1 MTKIKLCGIRRDE
14 DIRIINRYLPDY
26 CGFILSKPF
35 KRYVSF
41 DELSRMRPDIDKR
54 ISVCGVFV
62 DETEEYI
69 LSFVKAGIIDI
80 IQLHGDEDESYIY
93 KLSGKLLGLKKEIP
107 LIKAFRIQSDNDIRR
122 AKESFAD
129 LILLD
134 SGQGSGKS
142 FDWSLINEMGRDYI
156 LAGGLGENN
165 IASAIRKH
173 SPYAVDVSSGAE
185 TDGFKDEEKIKN
197 IIREVRNV

>member
-1 MTKIKLCGIRRDE
+1 MTKIKLCGMRRAE

-26 CGFILSKPF
+26 CGFILSRPF

-41 DELSRMRPDIDKR
+41 EELNRIRPLIDKR
-54 ISVCGVFV
+54 IRVCGVFV
-62 DETEEYI
+62 DETMEYI
-69 LSFVKAGIIDI
+69 LNFIKAGIIDI
-80 IQLHGDEDESYIY
+80 IQLHGDEDEEYTD
-93 KLSGKLLGLKKEIP
+93 KLSERLTELNKEI
-107 LIKAFRIQSDNDIRR
+107 LIIKAFRIQSDEDIRR
-122 AKESFAD
+122 AKESRAG

-142 FDWSLINEMGRDYI
+142 FDWSLIDKMGRDFI
-156 LAGGLGENN
+156 LAGGLNEEN
-165 IASAIRKH
+165 IAAAIRKH

-185 TDGFKDEEKIKN
+185 TDGYKDEEKIKN